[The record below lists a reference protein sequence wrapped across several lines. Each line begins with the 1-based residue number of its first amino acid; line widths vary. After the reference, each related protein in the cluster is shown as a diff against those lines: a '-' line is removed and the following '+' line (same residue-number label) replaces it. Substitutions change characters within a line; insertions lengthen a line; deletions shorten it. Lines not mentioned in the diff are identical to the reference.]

1 MCDGDWNRLKK
12 IQEKKKKIKAKA
24 EIEAKLRR
32 AAREA
37 EEEGGGGEGEDVLS
51 TEKPVCIALHI
62 DCTGPKNI
70 FDADEDDDLLFK

>member
-1 MCDGDWNRLKK
+1 MRGREKNSTGQSATGHVHWMCDGDWNRLKK

-51 TEKPVCIALHI
+51 TEKP
-62 DCTGPKNI
+62 TPY
-70 FDADEDDDLLFK
+70 